1 MATINYFEACH
12 YCKPPK
18 RYPGCHDHC
27 PDYLGPKA
35 AYDEKRKQARLDKV
49 SWSYINKNIADSKD
63 AYVKHVKNGYK
74 RRTGRR
80 D

>member
-1 MATINYFEACH
+1 MADWFEACRR
-12 YCKPPK
+12 CKPPK
-18 RYPGCHDHC
+18 RKPGCHDHC
-27 PDYLGPKA
+27 PDYLIPKA

-63 AYVKHVKNGYK
+63 AHNKFVKNGLK
-74 RRTGRR
+74 RRSSRR